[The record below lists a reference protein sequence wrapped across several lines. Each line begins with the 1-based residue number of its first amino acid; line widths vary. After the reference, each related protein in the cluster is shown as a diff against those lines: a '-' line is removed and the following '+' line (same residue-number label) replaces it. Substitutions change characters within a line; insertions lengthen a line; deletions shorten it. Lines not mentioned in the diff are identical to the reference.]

1 MQLDLELYRRDVVVA
16 EQPPL
21 RLSVI
26 DIDPGVSQGT
36 MVFLHGFGGQALQWK
51 AQVTF
56 FAEDYRIV
64 APDLR
69 GHGRSDKPHT
79 QYTIDEM
86 LNDVDGL
93 LREMHVPEKFTLFGH
108 SFGGAIAAVLA
119 ARHLERAEATN
130 RAIQRFLGPA
140 SAAWRAERERRNAQ
154 LVRERPWLPN
164 YEPGVPY
171 TIIAPSQPLQRL
183 IGSAARRHANRPATI
198 FYGAALTWQ
207 QIWALS
213 NRFANALRA

>member
-1 MQLDLELYRRDVVVA
+1 MQLDLELYRREVVVGDGA
-16 EQPPL
+16 L

-69 GHGRSDKPHT
+69 GHGRSEKPHT

-86 LNDVDGL
+86 LSDVEVL
-93 LREMHVPEKFTLFGH
+93 LREMHVPQKFTLFGH

-119 ARHLERAEATN
+119 ARQPERVEK
-130 RAIQRFLGPA
+130 
-140 SAAWRAERERRNAQ
+140 
-154 LVRERPWLPN
+154 LV
-164 YEPGVPY
+164 
-171 TIIAPSQPLQRL
+171 L
-183 IGSAARRHANRPATI
+183 IGTAAE
-198 FYGAALTWQ
+198 FK
-207 QIWALS
+207 LS
-213 NRFANALRA
+213 PLFRFAYYLPTALLDQIMKHYSSSVRTSRAA